1 MTSHERH
8 TEPTPTYSP
17 GGSSEPTIRH
27 FLSALGHDTAE
38 ATVAE
43 LHVAVCERVR
53 SMRDEGALP
62 EVVLVTLK
70 KLAASA
76 IRDSGAV
83 RAERSAEMSALVAQV
98 GQWCI
103 AEYFRKP

>member
-8 TEPTPTYSP
+8 TEPTPTYTP
-17 GGSSEPTIRH
+17 GASSVPTIRH
-27 FLSALGHDTAE
+27 FLSALGHHGAE
-38 ATVAE
+38 PTVAE
-43 LHVAVCERVR
+43 LHIAVCERVR

-62 EVVLVTLK
+62 ELVLVTLK
-70 KLAASA
+70 KVAASA
-76 IRDSGAV
+76 IKDSGAI
-83 RAERSAEMSALVAQV
+83 RAERSAEMSEFVAQV